1 MFPVHSQNALYSSR
15 VNVFSTEVQIEHAI
29 LTSPTG
35 VGTANLCADPNDA
48 KVYPFAGQRQYFVHF
63 SFFSRPWILVP
74 SLLGHRSLTAREE
87 GEERERETST
97 GLRSVFYHACTGVS
111 LTTNNL
117 LVTCDTTYRTG
128 LRDNNCGLKHF
139 QCAVST
145 GHPRSTENKTG
156 FENQSVSATNEVGGN
171 MDEHVEA
178 GRGLS
183 LSCYFSFVV
192 RELN

>member
-1 MFPVHSQNALYSSR
+1 MCTSKRREGLPVCRAKAVLRSFLIFFKTLDIGPFPARTQVSHS
-15 VNVFSTEVQIEHAI
+15 
-29 LTSPTG
+29 
-35 VGTANLCADPNDA
+35 
-48 KVYPFAGQRQYFVHF
+48 K
-63 SFFSRPWILVP
+63 
-74 SLLGHRSLTAREE
+74 
-87 GEERERETST
+87 RETST

-128 LRDNNCGLKHF
+128 LRDDNCGLKHF

-156 FENQSVSATNEVGGN
+156 FENQSVSATNVVGGN